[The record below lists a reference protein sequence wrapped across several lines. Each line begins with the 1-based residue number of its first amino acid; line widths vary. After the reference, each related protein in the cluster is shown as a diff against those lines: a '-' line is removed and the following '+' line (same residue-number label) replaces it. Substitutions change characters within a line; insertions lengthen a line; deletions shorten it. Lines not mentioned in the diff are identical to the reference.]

1 MLARLVPLYLGLAA
15 PAAVV
20 FGPNGMAPAD
30 LMQDIRGSLGVRAAL
45 WVSWLVVSWPVAQ
58 AVLDARWSLYL
69 RWLPAARHVTVLA
82 VAALLISV
90 QSAWALLWW
99 TGAGPGEAITA
110 ATVAAAI
117 HAVGL
122 TAPRTRVEALIRW
135 LGLALGLSGAI
146 AVPQWAPWV
155 TWWPIALVVAAV
167 ALPLAV
173 SAAWAR
179 APEYRRQRRWMPRSR
194 RPSVLLA
201 QRYLSGL
208 ARTRLGLLIRCG
220 LVVALGAA
228 LTQLIG
234 AANGFGAAELATFSV
249 GVALVTLS
257 ACAAGITGPVVDA
270 EQGLAWLLTSMDVR
284 AQVRVRARSL
294 ALGVVGAG
302 LGCAHGLLA
311 SWSLGVTDM
320 AYFTG
325 SGTLLGLGLCV
336 LAGRAGAWS
345 LTTVNAHGRITHQAG
360 SDRPPPQPLATRA
373 GPVLSRVDGGRV
385 IAAVIG
391 LLIASLVL
399 LSLIGEAVVL
409 LIASAGLIVAGGER

>member
-1 MLARLVPLYLGLAA
+1 MLARLVPLYLGVAA

-30 LMQDIRGSLGVRAAL
+30 LMQDIRGSVGVRAAL

-69 RWLPAARHVTVLA
+69 RWLPAARSVTTLA
-82 VAALLISV
+82 VAALLVSV

-122 TAPRTRVEALIRW
+122 IAPRTRAEALVRW
-135 LGLALGLSGAI
+135 LALALGLGGAI
-146 AVPQWAPWV
+146 AVPWWGA
-155 TWWPIALVVAAV
+155 WWPLALVGAAV
-167 ALPLAV
+167 ALLLAV
-173 SAAWAR
+173 SAAWTR
-179 APEYRRQRRWMPRSR
+179 APEYRRQRRWMPTSR

-208 ARTRLGLLIRCG
+208 ARTRLGLLIRCA

-228 LTQLIG
+228 LTHLIG
-234 AANGFGAAELATFSV
+234 AANDLGAAELAIFSV
-249 GVALVTLS
+249 GVAVVTLS

-270 EQGLAWLLTSMDVR
+270 EQGLSWLLTSMDVR

-294 ALGVVGAG
+294 ALGVVGAA
-302 LGCAHGLLA
+302 LGCAHGALA
-311 SWSLGVTDM
+311 SWSLGATDM
-320 AYFTG
+320 AYFIGTG
-325 SGTLLGLGLCV
+325 ALLGFGLCV

-345 LTTVNAHGRITHQAG
+345 LTTVNAHGRVTHQAG